1 MAGMRRRDMMLGVAR
16 RYRWVFILRGVLAII
31 FGIAAWVW
39 PDLTIGTL
47 VIVFGIYAIIDGIL
61 AIRAAIVAGEG
72 GRWLPFLLVGLA
84 GIGFG
89 IVSILWPGLAATT
102 VLYLIAT
109 WAIIVGIFQ
118 AIAAIQARREI
129 DNEWFLVI
137 TGIGAVIWGILVWI
151 FPGGGALAIIWT
163 IGVFA
168 IAFGILLIAFG
179 LRLRNWNG
187 RGPVPTAF

>member
-1 MAGMRRRDMMLGVAR
+1 MVLGVAR
-16 RYRWVFILRGVLAII
+16 RYWWVFILRGVLAIL

-39 PDLTIGTL
+39 PGLTIGTL

-89 IVSILWPGLAATT
+89 IVSILWPGLTATT

-168 IAFGILLIAFG
+168 IIFGALLIAFG
-179 LRLRNWNG
+179 LRLRSWNG
-187 RGPVPTAF
+187 RGPVPTVF

>member
-1 MAGMRRRDMMLGVAR
+1 MLLGEVKR
-16 RYRWVFILRGVLAII
+16 FWWVFLLRGIIAII

-39 PDLTIGTL
+39 PSLTIGTL
-47 VIVFGIYAIIDGIL
+47 VIVFGIYAIADGIL
-61 AIRAAIVAGEG
+61 AIWAAITAGEG

-84 GIGFG
+84 GIAFG
-89 IVSILWPGLAATT
+89 IVSVLWPGLTATAL
-102 VLYLIAT
+102 LYLIAA

-118 AIAAIQARREI
+118 VIAAIQARREI
-129 DNEWFLVI
+129 ENEWFLI
-137 TGIGAVIWGILVWI
+137 LIGIGAVIWGILVSI

-163 IGVFA
+163 IGIFA

-179 LRLRNWNG
+179 LRLRSWNG